1 LFLSSDTNAKSD
13 SDEGS
18 STDSYDDGDDHRVR
32 RRPLRAPAPIVVQ
45 PVQTAKSSLRKQS
58 KYPSV
63 DHLPPLP
70 THYGT
75 LRHVPAAALNA
86 QANDGDVV
94 VDEDRP
100 RKLGFGRVFDA
111 VTLEQMDW
119 ADEAKERARQREL
132 ERQQQALTFLL
143 MSSCFLCTF

>member
-1 LFLSSDTNAKSD
+1 
-13 SDEGS
+13 
-18 STDSYDDGDDHRVR
+18 
-32 RRPLRAPAPIVVQ
+32 
-45 PVQTAKSSLRKQS
+45 
-58 KYPSV
+58 
-63 DHLPPLP
+63 
-70 THYGT
+70 
-75 LRHVPAAALNA
+75 VPAAALNA